1 MSAPRVPAGWTR
13 EAADLVWEDWWR
25 RALGCT
31 AIIMVNDP
39 RPLGEIEDLLDDPR
53 LLADD
58 ILVVT
63 SLVSGM
69 GFGIENTIMDSG
81 EILVAWRSVN
91 DALRAWAAVGAPVL
105 APAEDGKPSLAEWVA
120 AAEGSALGRPSW
132 SAWKAFFSRPH
143 RHRIDCEL
151 LDDGSALVTD
161 WGDHF
166 SQWAAMPF
174 STPAE
179 LRACLDRLAGGVS

>member
-1 MSAPRVPAGWTR
+1 VTAPRVPAGWTR
-13 EAADLVWEDWWR
+13 EAADLVWDDWRGAFAAEPCMPVGLFGEFDDTHLAPEWKA
-25 RALGCT
+25 AL
-31 AIIMVNDP
+31 
-39 RPLGEIEDLLDDPR
+39 LLLSTVGVMTRVVDEPHEG
-53 LLADD
+53 ADYHWA
-58 ILVVT
+58 
-63 SLVSGM
+63 S
-69 GFGIENTIMDSG
+69 E
-81 EILVAWRSVN
+81 AAR
-91 DALRAWAAVGAPVL
+91 LRAWAAVGAPVL